1 MHFDEIYSIHL
12 VTQWIPCNQRYH
24 GFRMQLWKHRGSR
37 LKNFSLIVLSFYFSL
52 QGTISRWPDL
62 RWRESKLPSACNQQ
76 PAFGRAKFES
86 LISCTNSQQIWT
98 SLFQKDDS
106 DLFQQS
112 RQRGKA
118 QSTVSESLIFDWYYF
133 VQDYDFVDVHFSIFS
148 KLQAAIEHGI
158 LSHSNLSVQNVSL
171 AITG

>member
-1 MHFDEIYSIHL
+1 MQFDEIYSIHL

-37 LKNFSLIVLSFYFSL
+37 LKNFSLIVLSFYFFL

-106 DLFQQS
+106 NLFQQS

-118 QSTVSESLIFDWYYF
+118 ESTVSESLIFDWYYF
-133 VQDYDFVDVHFSIFS
+133 VQDAMISLTYTLVYSLNYKLPS
-148 KLQAAIEHGI
+148 KM
-158 LSHSNLSVQNVSL
+158 VSFPTATCRFKML
-171 AITG
+171 V